1 MRKRGDKEVRGMGA
15 LRRELSEVSRRA
27 FLRGLVTATGGNMS
41 VRVPGSEKILVT
53 PSGISLEEVDPKTN
67 ILVDFKGKI
76 LSSSRELK
84 PSKETSFHLSVYR
97 LRPDVGAIAHFH
109 PPYATAYSNKG
120 KPLPLATISS
130 RVILKEV
137 PWVECAMPGSKELCD
152 FVSDGIAR
160 YPGVKV
166 LLMKEHGVLA
176 LGPDL
181 KAAYYLA
188 DLVEATAKIAF
199 IEENI
204 KTP

>member
-1 MRKRGDKEVRGMGA
+1 MKKRGDKEVRGMGA

-41 VRVPGSEKILVT
+41 VRVPGTGKILVT

-67 ILVDFKGKI
+67 ILVDFEGKI
-76 LSSSRELK
+76 LSSSGELK

-137 PWVECAMPGSKELCD
+137 PWVECAIPGSKELCD
-152 FVSDGIAR
+152 FVSGGIAR

>member
-1 MRKRGDKEVRGMGA
+1 MKKRGDREVKGMGA

-41 VRVPGSEKILVT
+41 VRVPGTEKILVT
-53 PSGISLEEVDPKTN
+53 PSGISLEEVDPKDN
-67 ILVDFKGKI
+67 ILVDFGGKI

-97 LRPDVGAIAHFH
+97 LRQDVGAIAHFH

-137 PWVECAMPGSKELCD
+137 PWVECAIPGSKELCD
-152 FVSDGIAR
+152 FVSDGIVR

-204 KTP
+204 GTP

>member
-1 MRKRGDKEVRGMGA
+1 MKKRGDKEVRGMGA

-41 VRVPGSEKILVT
+41 VRVPGTEKILVT
-53 PSGISLEEVDPKTN
+53 PSGISLEEVDPKDN
-67 ILVDFKGKI
+67 ILVDFEGKI

-130 RVILKEV
+130 RV
-137 PWVECAMPGSKELCD
+137 
-152 FVSDGIAR
+152 
-160 YPGVKV
+160 
-166 LLMKEHGVLA
+166 
-176 LGPDL
+176 
-181 KAAYYLA
+181 
-188 DLVEATAKIAF
+188 
-199 IEENI
+199 
-204 KTP
+204 

>member
-53 PSGISLEEVDPKTN
+53 PSGISLEEVDPKAN
-67 ILVDFKGKI
+67 ILVDFEGKI
-76 LSSSRELK
+76 LSSSWELK

-109 PPYATAYSNKG
+109 PPYATAYSNRG
-120 KPLPLATISS
+120 KALPLATISS

-137 PWVECAMPGSKELCD
+137 PWVECAIPGSKELCD
-152 FVSDGIAR
+152 FVSDGIVR

-204 KTP
+204 RTP

>member
-1 MRKRGDKEVRGMGA
+1 MKKRGDREVKGMGA

-41 VRVPGSEKILVT
+41 VRVPGTEKILVT
-53 PSGISLEEVDPKTN
+53 PSGISLEEVDPKDN
-67 ILVDFKGKI
+67 ILVDFEGKI

-137 PWVECAMPGSKELCD
+137 PWVECAIPGSKELCD
-152 FVSDGIAR
+152 FVSDGIMR